1 MSNTIIVTD
10 STADIPQELVDRL
23 GIVIV
28 PLTVMFGNTT
38 YLDGIEMSAAQFY
51 SELVRADELPT
62 TSQPSPARFLE
73 TFTTLLEQHPESQI
87 VSIHLSSGVSGTYQS
102 ALLGKSML
110 EKHEDRITV
119 LDSKLASY
127 GYGMLVVYAAELA
140 ASGHSPADI
149 VQALEHRQERL
160 CLYFLVDTLE
170 YLQKG
175 GRIGKAAAMI
185 GTLLNIKPILS
196 MDKEGIIY
204 SADKARGH
212 KKATARIIELLER
225 DLKGQKINI
234 AVGHT
239 ADRSAAEAFE
249 AQLAEHFELGDR
261 IYTEVG
267 AVIGTHVGP
276 GTIAIF
282 AWPAGDER

>member
-1 MSNTIIVTD
+1 MSSTIIVTD
-10 STADIPQELVDRL
+10 STADIPQELADCH

-28 PLTVMFGNTT
+28 PLTVMFGSTA

-73 TFTTLLEQHPESQI
+73 AYTTLLEKHPGSQI

-110 EKHEDRITV
+110 EKYEDRVTV
-119 LDSKLASY
+119 VDSKSASY

-140 ASGHSPADI
+140 AAGQSPADI
-149 VQALEHRQERL
+149 VQALERRRQRR
-160 CLYFLVDTLE
+160 CLYFLLDTLE

-175 GRIGKAAAMI
+175 GRIGKAAAMV

-196 MDKEGIIY
+196 IDKEGIIY
-204 SADKARGH
+204 SVDKARGH
-212 KKATARIIELLER
+212 KKAIARIIELLER

-239 ADRSAAEAFE
+239 ADRPAAEAFE

-261 IYTEVG
+261 IYTEIG

>member
-51 SELVRADELPT
+51 SELVRADGLPT

-73 TFTTLLEQHPESQI
+73 TFTTLLEQHPDNQI

-239 ADRSAAEAFE
+239 ADRPAAEAFE
-249 AQLAEHFELGDR
+249 AQLAEHFELGER

-267 AVIGTHVGP
+267 AAIGAHVGP

>member
-1 MSNTIIVTD
+1 MMRTIILTD
-10 STADIPQELVDRL
+10 STADIPQEIADRL

-28 PLTVMFGNTT
+28 PLTVMFGSTA

-73 TFTTLLEQHPESQI
+73 TYTELLEQYPESQI
-87 VSIHLSSGVSGTYQS
+87 ISIHLSSGVSGTYQS

-110 EKHEDRITV
+110 EKHEDRVTV
-119 LDSKLASY
+119 MDSKSASY

-140 ASGHSPADI
+140 AAGQSPTEI
-149 VQALEHRQERL
+149 IQGVERL
-160 CLYFLVDTLE
+160 GERRCLYFLVDTLE

-175 GRIGKAAAMI
+175 GRIGKAAAMV

-196 MDKEGIIY
+196 IDKEGIIY
-204 SADKARGH
+204 SADKARGN

-239 ADRSAAEAFE
+239 ADRSAAEAFV
-249 AQLAEHFELGDR
+249 AQLAEHFELSDQ
-261 IYTEVG
+261 IYTELG

-276 GTIAIF
+276 GTIGIF

>member
-51 SELVRADELPT
+51 SELARADELPT

-175 GRIGKAAAMI
+175 GRIGKAAAMV

-261 IYTEVG
+261 IYTELG

-276 GTIAIF
+276 GTIGIF
-282 AWPAGDER
+282 VWPAGDER

>member
-1 MSNTIIVTD
+1 MNHTIIVTD

-23 GIVIV
+23 GIIVV
-28 PLTVMFGNTT
+28 PLTVMFGSTA

-73 TFTTLLEQHPESQI
+73 AFTTLLEQHPQSQI

-110 EKHEDRITV
+110 EANEDRVTV
-119 LDSKLASY
+119 VDSKSGSY

-140 ASGHSPADI
+140 AAGQSPADI
-149 VQALEHRQERL
+149 VQALEHRRERRR
-160 CLYFLVDTLE
+160 LYFLVDTLE

-175 GRIGKAAAMI
+175 GRIGKAAAMV

-196 MDKEGIIY
+196 IDKDGIIY
-204 SADKARGH
+204 PVDKARGH

-261 IYTEVG
+261 IYTEIG